1 MGSTPKNTLTRGIIL
16 LAGSIALA
24 SASAFEVH
32 DDVVL
37 NKTIGVT
44 FPGEQQVRHLEQG
57 WRATVRRVGANK
69 IFVKFY
75 AHFTDKEFGIDT
87 KYLTLDLGDDM
98 SGAYHTTD
106 YSIHNEGNWIRRRLG
121 WKPSHDI
128 PRRRPGF
135 HHSFNR
141 IIREKERESER
152 EL

>member
-37 NKTIGVT
+37 NKTVGVT
-44 FPGEQQVRHLEQG
+44 FPREQQVRHLEQG
-57 WRATVRRVGANK
+57 WHATVKRVGANK
-69 IFVKFY
+69 TIVKFY

-87 KYLTLDLGDDM
+87 KYLTLYLGDAM
-98 SGAYHTTD
+98 SGAHHKTD
-106 YSIHNEGNWIRRRLG
+106 ASIYDEGNWVRRRLG
-121 WKPSHDI
+121 WKPSHEI
-128 PRRRPGF
+128 RRRLPGF

-141 IIREKERESER
+141 TTREKKREA
-152 EL
+152 